1 MKLYDSVSGSDL
13 QNLTESWEIPVAGP
27 SSYKKF
33 LQRLICLDPRSE
45 CYENRCASC
54 PSKKLLEEKLINAF
68 NDNSVES
75 IDYKQWV
82 STDR

>member
-1 MKLYDSVSGSDL
+1 MKFNDSVSGSNL
-13 QNLTESWEIPVAGP
+13 KNLTESWEIPEAGP
-27 SSYKKF
+27 SSYKKL
-33 LQRLICLDPRSE
+33 LQHLICLDPRGE

-54 PSKKLLEEKLINAF
+54 PSKKFLEEKLINAF

-75 IDYKQWV
+75 IDYKQWI

>member
-1 MKLYDSVSGSDL
+1 MKFYDSVSGSDS
-13 QNLTESWEIPVAGP
+13 QNLTKSWEISVAGP
-27 SSYKKF
+27 SSYKKL

-54 PSKKLLEEKLINAF
+54 PSKKLLEEKLVNAF
-68 NDNSVES
+68 NDNLVES